1 MKKKIVLTLAA
12 LMTASALAA
21 PVSAAEYT
29 KANLLVNGKAVV
41 TDQSPVI
48 VDGRT
53 LVPVRVIAE
62 SLGSKVDWDA
72 NTKTVTFTYGGMTA
86 AMEINGDNLKVTAAG
101 KTQLI
106 PLDVPATIINSRTM
120 VPVRFLSETF
130 GYKVD
135 WDANTKTVLVSSNG
149 SDVTTT
155 PAAADVATS
164 SAAAEGMADK
174 ELKDD
179 AMVAD
184 GYAAVLNNYTKKMS
198 KAQSKDFEEACDKV
212 ATVLKTLDMGRYT
225 AEEIT
230 AGKKAVDEAKAA
242 MEAIAKELKVDLT
255 PVQKNVEDMTTDEA
269 AAALSAMLGEKY
281 TIKVEK

>member
-1 MKKKIVLTLAA
+1 MKKKITLALA
-12 LMTASALAA
+12 AVMTASVLVA

-29 KANLLVNGKAVV
+29 KANLLVEGKNVV

-72 NTKTVTFTYGGMTA
+72 NTKTVTFTYGDMTA

-101 KTQLI
+101 QTQLI

-135 WDANTKTVLVSSNG
+135 WDANTKTVLVTSG
-149 SDVTTT
+149 KGADTTTT
-155 PAAADVATS
+155 PAAADVVTTP
-164 SAAAEGMADK
+164 AAVEDKQAEGMADK
-174 ELKDD
+174 ELKDAALEAD
-179 AMVAD
+179 A
-184 GYAAVLNNYTKKMS
+184 YTSVLNGYTKKMS
-198 KAQSKDFEEACDKV
+198 KAQKSQYDEACDKI
-212 ATVLKTLDMGRYT
+212 ATVLKTLDMGKYT
-225 AEEIT
+225 AEEIE
-230 AGKKAVDEAKAA
+230 AGQKAVSEAKSA
-242 MEAIAKELKVDLT
+242 MEVIAEELKVDLT
-255 PVQKNVEDMTTDEA
+255 T
-269 AAALSAMLGEKY
+269 EK
-281 TIKVEK
+281 